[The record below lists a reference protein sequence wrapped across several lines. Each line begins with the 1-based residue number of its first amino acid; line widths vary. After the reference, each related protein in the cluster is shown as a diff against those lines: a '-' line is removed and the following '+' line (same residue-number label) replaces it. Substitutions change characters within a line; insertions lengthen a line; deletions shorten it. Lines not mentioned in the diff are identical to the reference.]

1 MRPSPWLTIPARAF
15 APPSRDVRVD
25 VAVVG
30 AGVSGVTAAVLLK
43 QRGYTVALLERGR
56 LGGGD
61 TGHTTAHLTAVTD
74 RPPHDLLAAF
84 GPDHAG
90 AIWDAGCAALDQID
104 RLVRTR
110 HIRCGFDWVPG
121 VLHVRPGHPRADE
134 DAEDLRQSLAACDE
148 LGIDAEWVERVEPFA
163 VPGLRFAQQARFRPH
178 QYLRALAGELP
189 GGGCSV
195 HERSPVE
202 EISGPPFALRIGA
215 RTVSAE
221 RLVVMTHTPLQGV
234 AGTLSAALSQSR
246 VALYTSYAIRA
257 RIAKGV
263 VPDALFGTP
272 STPTD
277 ICASTRTRAHDYVI
291 FGGADHKT
299 GQAADPGAGFA
310 ELETALRAI
319 APEAQVDYRWSGQVL
334 ESSDG
339 LPFMGESAPQQFSA
353 TGYGGNGLTFG
364 TVAGMMASDWV
375 SGTVNPWSE
384 LFAWDRSGLR
394 AGGVRNYLKENRD
407 YPYYRIRDLFVGG
420 EHRPLRS
427 VPRGGGRVIQI
438 DGQAVAVHRRQDGSI
453 VQRSATCTHMG
464 CTVAWNRS
472 EQTWDC
478 PCHGSRFAP
487 DGAVIAGPAEAP
499 LALVGRPARQRE
511 VS

>member
-1 MRPSPWLTIPARAF
+1 MRRSPWLTIPARAF

-30 AGVSGVTAAVLLK
+30 GGVSGVTAAVLLK
-43 QRGYTVALLERGR
+43 QRGYTVTLLERGR

-104 RLVRTR
+104 RLVRSR
-110 HIRCGFDWVPG
+110 RIRCGFDWVPG
-121 VLHVRPGHPRADE
+121 ILHVRPRHPRADA
-134 DAEDLRQSLAACDE
+134 DTEDLRQSLAACE
-148 LGIDAEWVERVEPFA
+148 TLGIDAEWVDRVDPFG
-163 VPGLRFAQQARFRPH
+163 VPGLRFLQQARFRPH

-189 GGGCSV
+189 GGGSSV

-215 RTVSAE
+215 RTVFAE
-221 RLVVMTHTPLQGV
+221 WLVLMTHTPLQGV
-234 AGTLSAALSQSR
+234 SGTLSAALAQSR
-246 VALYTSYAIRA
+246 VALYSSYALRA
-257 RIAKGV
+257 RVTKGQ
-263 VPDALFGTP
+263 VPDALYWDTVNP
-272 STPTD
+272 YRYLRVDPHTAYD
-277 ICASTRTRAHDYVI
+277 DVI

-299 GQAADPGAGFA
+299 GQADDSDAGFA
-310 ELETALRAI
+310 ELEAVLRAI
-319 APEAQVDYRWSGQVL
+319 APEAHIDHRWSGQVL
-334 ESSDG
+334 ESNDG

-375 SGTVNPWSE
+375 AGTVNPWSE

-394 AGGVRNYLKENRD
+394 AGGVRNYLKENAD
-407 YPYYRIRDLFVGG
+407 YPVL
-420 EHRPLRS
+420 P
-427 VPRGGGRVIQI
+427 
-438 DGQAVAVHRRQDGSI
+438 
-453 VQRSATCTHMG
+453 
-464 CTVAWNRS
+464 
-472 EQTWDC
+472 
-478 PCHGSRFAP
+478 GSRCVRRCR
-487 DGAVIAGPAEAP
+487 GASPAIGAAWWRP
-499 LALVGRPARQRE
+499 GDRDRRSGCGRASPGRRVDRATLGDLHPHGLHGCVEPQ
-511 VS
+511 